1 MTPDDEQIRETLR
14 RMRLHGL
21 LSLWDE
27 IKHEPW
33 LQRLVEVEQQERAR
47 RSLENRTRLAS
58 LGSFRPLADFDW
70 GWPRK
75 IDRPLCD
82 DLMTLRFMAE
92 SCNVVLFGPNGV
104 GKTLLMKNLAHQAL
118 LDGCRVV
125 YRGASDMLK
134 DLATQESSAARARR
148 MRVYV
153 QPELLCIDEVG
164 YLSYDNAY
172 ADLLFEVVSR
182 RYEARRPIVVTTN
195 RTFTEWPQMFPNAT
209 CVVTLVDR
217 LTHRCEVLRIEGDS
231 YRLKESK
238 ELAAKLAADRTRAG
252 AAPRKGGPSP
262 KERRQLPL
270 PDETPS

>member
-1 MTPDDEQIRETLR
+1 MTSDDEIMRDTLK
-14 RMRLHGL
+14 RMRLNGL

-33 LQRLVEVEQQERAR
+33 LRRLVEVEQQERAR

-58 LGSFRPLADFDW
+58 LGAFRPLADFDW
-70 GWPRK
+70 NWPRK

-104 GKTLLMKNLAHQAL
+104 GKTLVMKNIAHQAL
-118 LDGCRVV
+118 LDGCSVL

-134 DLATQESSAARARR
+134 DLATQESSVARSRR

-182 RYEARRPIVVTTN
+182 RYEAKRPMVVTTN

-209 CVVTLVDR
+209 CVVTRVDR
-217 LTHRCEVLRIEGDS
+217 LTHRCEVLSIEGDS

-238 ELAAKLAADRTRAG
+238 ELAAKLAADRARSAP
-252 AAPRKGGPSP
+252 APRKGGQNT
-262 KERRQLPL
+262 KERRQMPL
-270 PDETPS
+270 PDTTPA